1 MSPGGVLLSPRCGP
15 PASLFVYH
23 GARHGTAPTQRCRGA
38 HHGGTALAERGSVA
52 IGDSAVHYELVRSA
66 NRTRTIQLTIQGGLV
81 RVRAPVREPRER
93 VEALIVARGS
103 WVLDRLDAQANCP
116 AAPDHADGDPLTYLG
131 TPLALV
137 FGTTTGRRVSVE
149 LKDGRLHLTVPW
161 MISAEARTRAIRA
174 ALDRWLFARA
184 YETLS
189 SRVQHLAGVMGV
201 EPGQVRLG
209 NQRRRWGSCAPD
221 GTLRFNWRI
230 IMAAPELLDYL
241 VVHEL
246 AHLRQP
252 NHSPAFWAEVA
263 AVIPEYG
270 DRRSLLRREEWLF
283 DR

>member
-1 MSPGGVLLSPRCGP
+1 M
-15 PASLFVYH
+15 
-23 GARHGTAPTQRCRGA
+23 ARRLP
-38 HHGGTALAERGSVA
+38 GGTALAERGSVA
-52 IGDSAVHYELVRSA
+52 IGNSAVQYELVRSA
-66 NRTRTIQLTIQGGLV
+66 QRTRTIQLTIQDGLV
-81 RVRAPVREPRER
+81 RVRAPIREPRER

-103 WVLDRLDAQANCP
+103 WVLERLDAHASRP
-116 AAPDHADGDPLTYLG
+116 AAPDHAAGDPLTYLG
-131 TPLALV
+131 ALLPLV
-137 FGTTTGRRVSVE
+137 FRTTTGRRVRVE
-149 LKDGRLHLTVPW
+149 LKDGQLQLTVPW
-161 MISAEARTRAIRA
+161 MINAEARARVIRA

-184 YETLS
+184 HEVLS

-263 AVIPEYG
+263 AVIPDYRE
-270 DRRSLLRREEWLF
+270 RRTLLRREEWLF
-283 DR
+283 ER